1 MLKKQ
6 SMLMLF
12 FLTLFQ
18 INAQLKK
25 SFEYKFDESIVNV
38 THKDYNILIQNGRG
52 LNSLIDKSLL
62 ADKKINSI
70 CVSPL
75 GNQILIVS
83 EKKVSL
89 FNIEKELEEEL
100 ENKFEFQEQ
109 IKKIVSDT
117 YGENYFVLTMS
128 GSLFVIN
135 NELKIT
141 QIISDS
147 KLTDIDWS
155 INLSS
160 LYGISEK
167 SIYNLKTGTLNKIK
181 EFDSQLNTLYF
192 STSTYEVNLGDIK
205 GSIYVLNQ
213 DFDLK
218 NFIDL
223 TSKLPISSIASHKDD
238 PHLFVSNSNGEIFSI
253 NKLSLDVQKI
263 DSDFKSTVKLF
274 PVFTTSGNKKNE
286 YIISYATN
294 DFLQVWDASSVEPDF
309 KVFIANKLE
318 EFKETFFEIRKDESD
333 EDFNN
338 RTSPLTASK
347 IFALEEQRL
356 KDSIAISFVN
366 GSPSIELEKD
376 SISVFINPFER
387 VQLSKKSDV
396 LQSYL
401 KVEEVHYEINDK
413 NKFYIKNLK
422 VSDKLNNS
430 VLAYN
435 PALDQKIKD
444 SLDKAEA
451 IRIQKEN
458 EAIALAK
465 EISKQELE
473 LKESLTD
480 LVENL
485 KNDGKINE
493 VDLSVESR
501 LVKEKDSTGT
511 DELNLKINFISK
523 GVKAQIGANT
533 SDYPPG
539 KYNLFDSPSAKT
551 LVEFFLS
558 STEENL
564 IEYLN
569 PGTRVTFKLTG
580 STDNSG
586 ITSSISYEEEY
597 GVFKNFPYYF
607 QGSLNGMN
615 LNSNEGIT
623 KNSQLGFLRTYSV
636 RDFISNY
643 TDLFDSTKNKF
654 IHYSEE
660 ANKRGAEF
668 RKIQIEMTI
677 HSIDKLMS
685 LKQGN
690 KVSLSDVDI
699 DIPSGIKKV
708 NGYALVIGNE
718 DYASYQS
725 DLDTSQNVPFASKD
739 AESFK
744 NYLNLMYGIPNE
756 NIILL
761 VNATYG
767 EMSQAISKFKKLM
780 EFDGQDNK
788 FVFYYSG
795 HGMPHEQTNDPY
807 IMPVDISGYTVD
819 QAISLNS
826 LLSDFKSY
834 NYDRLTMV
842 LDACFSGVS
851 RSPEPLIKVKGVG
864 NRRIK
869 DKVKEDSK
877 SQSKSFDF
885 DYIIKRMSS
894 HQTSYSNPNIGENMI
909 LISSSSGEETSLT
922 DNENKHGLFTYY
934 FLKFLKESNGDITLK
949 SLFEKTRKKV
959 GVESIMKY
967 NKPQTPELLF
977 GKNIDAGND
986 QFLE

>member
-1 MLKKQ
+1 MRVTL
-6 SMLMLF
+6 LLF
-12 FLTLFQ
+12 FLTLSQ
-18 INAQLKK
+18 LNAQLKK
-25 SFEYKFDESIVNV
+25 SFEYKFDDSIKNV
-38 THKDYNILIQNGRG
+38 TLKDYNILIQNDRG
-52 LNSLIDKSLL
+52 LSSLKNTQLL

-70 CVSPL
+70 CLSPL
-75 GNQILIVS
+75 GNQILVVN

-89 FNIEKELEEEL
+89 FNIKRELEEEL
-100 ENKFEFQEQ
+100 VKKFEFKEQ

-117 YGENYFVLTMS
+117 YGQNYFALTLS

-141 QIISDS
+141 QIESDY
-147 KLTDIDWS
+147 KLNDIDWS
-155 INLSS
+155 INLNS
-160 LYGISEK
+160 LHGINDT
-167 SIYNLKTGTLNKIK
+167 SIFNLGTDSLNKIK
-181 EFDSQLNTLYF
+181 EFDTQLNTLYF
-192 STSTYEVNLGDIK
+192 SNFSYEVVLGDIE
-205 GSIYVLNQ
+205 GNIYLLSQN
-213 DFDLK
+213 FDLMNSIK
-218 NFIDL
+218 L
-223 TSKLPISSIASHKDD
+223 TSKLPVTSIASHIDD
-238 PHLFVSNSNGEIFSI
+238 PHLFVSNSSGEIFSI
-253 NKLSLDVQKI
+253 NKLSLDIQKI
-263 DSDFKSTVKLF
+263 DSDFNSTVKLF
-274 PVFTTSGNKKNE
+274 PVFTTIGKRKNE
-286 YIISYATN
+286 YIISFSN
-294 DFLQVWDASSVEPDF
+294 DNFLQVWDASFVEPDF
-309 KVFIANKLE
+309 KVFIAHKLE
-318 EFKETFFEIRKDESD
+318 EFKETFFEIRKDED
-333 EDFNN
+333 DDGFNK

-356 KDSIAISFVN
+356 KDSIAVSFVN
-366 GSPSIELEKD
+366 DTPSIELEKD
-376 SISVFINPFER
+376 SIIVVINPFER
-387 VQLSKKSDV
+387 VQLSKNSDII
-396 LQSYL
+396 QSYL
-401 KVEEVHYEINDK
+401 KVEEVHYDINDK
-413 NKFYIKNLK
+413 NKFYVKNLK
-422 VSDKLNNS
+422 VSDKLNNNILS
-430 VLAYN
+430 FN

-444 SLDKAEA
+444 SIDKSEE

-473 LKESLTD
+473 LKGSLSD

-485 KNDGKINE
+485 KKDGKINE

-523 GVKAQIGANT
+523 GIKAQVGANT
-533 SDYPPG
+533 SDYSPG

-569 PGTRVTFKLTG
+569 PGTRITFKLTG

-586 ITSSISYEEEY
+586 ITSSISYKEEY

-615 LNSNEGIT
+615 LNSIEGIT
-623 KNSQLGFLRTYSV
+623 ENSQLGFLRTYSV

-660 ANKRGAEF
+660 ANQRGSEF

-690 KVSLSDVDI
+690 QVSLSDVDI
-699 DIPSGIKKV
+699 DIPRGIKKI

-744 NYLNLMYGIPNE
+744 NYLNFMYGIPNE

-780 EFDGQDNK
+780 EFDGEDNK

-807 IMPVDISGYTVD
+807 LMPVDISGYTVD
-819 QAISLNS
+819 QAISLTN

-842 LDACFSGVS
+842 LDACFSGIS

-864 NRRIK
+864 NRSIK
-869 DKVKEDSK
+869 DKVKENSK

-885 DYIIKRMSS
+885 DYIIKRMSGNE
-894 HQTSYSNPNIGENMI
+894 TTYSNPNVGDNMI

-934 FLKFLKESNGDITLK
+934 FLKFLKESNGDITLE
-949 SLFEKTRKKV
+949 SLFERVRKKV
-959 GVESIMKY
+959 GVESIMKF

-977 GKNIDAGND
+977 GKNINTDKD
-986 QFLE
+986 QFLD

>member
-1 MLKKQ
+1 MRVTL
-6 SMLMLF
+6 LLF
-12 FLTLFQ
+12 FLTLSQ
-18 INAQLKK
+18 LNAQLKK
-25 SFEYKFDESIVNV
+25 SFEYKFDDSIKNV
-38 THKDYNILIQNGRG
+38 TLKDYNILIQNDRG
-52 LNSLIDKSLL
+52 LSSLKNTQLL

-70 CVSPL
+70 CLSPL
-75 GNQILIVS
+75 GNQILVVN

-89 FNIEKELEEEL
+89 FNIKRELEEEL
-100 ENKFEFQEQ
+100 VKKFEFKEQ

-117 YGENYFVLTMS
+117 YGQNYFALTLN

-141 QIISDS
+141 QIESDY
-147 KLTDIDWS
+147 KLNDIDWS
-155 INLSS
+155 INLNS
-160 LYGISEK
+160 LHGINDT
-167 SIYNLKTGTLNKIK
+167 SIFYLGTDSLNKIK
-181 EFDSQLNTLYF
+181 EFDTQLNTLYF
-192 STSTYEVNLGDIK
+192 SNFSYEVVLGDIE
-205 GSIYVLNQ
+205 GNIYLLSQN
-213 DFDLK
+213 FDLMNSIK
-218 NFIDL
+218 L
-223 TSKLPISSIASHKDD
+223 TSKLPVTSIASHIDD
-238 PHLFVSNSNGEIFSI
+238 PHLFVSNSSGEIFSI
-253 NKLSLDVQKI
+253 NKLSLDIQKI
-263 DSDFKSTVKLF
+263 DSDFNSTVKLF
-274 PVFTTSGNKKNE
+274 PVFTTIGKRKNE
-286 YIISYATN
+286 YIISFSN
-294 DFLQVWDASSVEPDF
+294 DNFLQVWDASFVEPDF
-309 KVFIANKLE
+309 KVFIAHKLE
-318 EFKETFFEIRKDESD
+318 EFKETFFEIRKDED
-333 EDFNN
+333 DDGFNK

-356 KDSIAISFVN
+356 KDSIAVSFVN
-366 GSPSIELEKD
+366 DTPSIELEKD
-376 SISVFINPFER
+376 SIIVVINPFER
-387 VQLSKKSDV
+387 VQLSKNSDII
-396 LQSYL
+396 QSYL
-401 KVEEVHYEINDK
+401 KVEEVHYDINDK
-413 NKFYIKNLK
+413 NKFYVKNLK
-422 VSDKLNNS
+422 VSDKLNNNILS
-430 VLAYN
+430 FN

-444 SLDKAEA
+444 SIDKSEE

-473 LKESLTD
+473 LKGSLSD

-485 KNDGKINE
+485 KKDGKINE

-523 GVKAQIGANT
+523 GIKAQVGANT
-533 SDYPPG
+533 SDYSPG

-569 PGTRVTFKLTG
+569 PGTRITFKLTG

-586 ITSSISYEEEY
+586 ITSSISYKEEY

-615 LNSNEGIT
+615 LNSIEGIT
-623 KNSQLGFLRTYSV
+623 ENSQLGFLRTYSV

-660 ANKRGAEF
+660 ANQRGSEF

-690 KVSLSDVDI
+690 QVSLSDVDI
-699 DIPSGIKKV
+699 DIPRGIKKI

-744 NYLNLMYGIPNE
+744 NYLNFMYGIPNE

-780 EFDGQDNK
+780 EFDGEDNK

-807 IMPVDISGYTVD
+807 LMPVDISGYTVD
-819 QAISLNS
+819 QAISLTN

-842 LDACFSGVS
+842 LDACFSGIS

-864 NRRIK
+864 NRSIK
-869 DKVKEDSK
+869 DKVKENSK

-885 DYIIKRMSS
+885 DYIIKRMSGNE
-894 HQTSYSNPNIGENMI
+894 TTYSNPNVGDNMI

-934 FLKFLKESNGDITLK
+934 FLKYLKESNGDITLE
-949 SLFEKTRKKV
+949 SLFERVRKKV
-959 GVESIMKY
+959 GVESIMKF

-977 GKNIDAGND
+977 GKNINADKD
-986 QFLE
+986 QFLD

>member
-1 MLKKQ
+1 MRVTL
-6 SMLMLF
+6 LLF
-12 FLTLFQ
+12 FLTLSQ
-18 INAQLKK
+18 LNAQLKK
-25 SFEYKFDESIVNV
+25 SFEYKFDDSIKNV
-38 THKDYNILIQNGRG
+38 TLKDYNILIQNDRG
-52 LNSLIDKSLL
+52 LSSLKNTQLL

-70 CVSPL
+70 CLSPL
-75 GNQILIVS
+75 GNQILVVN

-89 FNIEKELEEEL
+89 FNIKRELEEEL
-100 ENKFEFQEQ
+100 VKKFEFKEQ

-117 YGENYFVLTMS
+117 YGQNYFALTLS

-141 QIISDS
+141 QIESDY
-147 KLTDIDWS
+147 KLNDIDWS
-155 INLSS
+155 INLNS
-160 LYGISEK
+160 LHGINDT
-167 SIYNLKTGTLNKIK
+167 SIFYLGTDSLNKIK
-181 EFDSQLNTLYF
+181 EFDTQLNTLYF
-192 STSTYEVNLGDIK
+192 SNFSYEVVLGDIE
-205 GSIYVLNQ
+205 GNIYLLSQN
-213 DFDLK
+213 FDLMNSIK
-218 NFIDL
+218 L
-223 TSKLPISSIASHKDD
+223 TSKLPVTSIASHIDD
-238 PHLFVSNSNGEIFSI
+238 PHLFVSNSSGEIFSI
-253 NKLSLDVQKI
+253 NKLSLDIQKI
-263 DSDFKSTVKLF
+263 DSDFNSTVKLF
-274 PVFTTSGNKKNE
+274 PVFTTIGKRKNE
-286 YIISYATN
+286 YIISFSN
-294 DFLQVWDASSVEPDF
+294 DNFLQVWDASFVEPDF
-309 KVFIANKLE
+309 KVFIAHKLE
-318 EFKETFFEIRKDESD
+318 EFKETFFEIRKDED
-333 EDFNN
+333 DDGFNK

-347 IFALEEQRL
+347 IFVLEEQRL
-356 KDSIAISFVN
+356 KDSIAVSFVN
-366 GSPSIELEKD
+366 DTPSIELEKD
-376 SISVFINPFER
+376 SIIVVINPFER
-387 VQLSKKSDV
+387 VQLSKNSDII
-396 LQSYL
+396 QSYL
-401 KVEEVHYEINDK
+401 KVEEVHYDINDK
-413 NKFYIKNLK
+413 NKFYVKNLK
-422 VSDKLNNS
+422 VSDKLNNNILS
-430 VLAYN
+430 FN

-444 SLDKAEA
+444 SIDKSEE

-473 LKESLTD
+473 LKGSLSD

-485 KNDGKINE
+485 KKDGKINE

-523 GVKAQIGANT
+523 GIKAQVGANT
-533 SDYPPG
+533 SDYSPG

-569 PGTRVTFKLTG
+569 PGTRITFKLTG

-586 ITSSISYEEEY
+586 ITSSISYKEEY

-615 LNSNEGIT
+615 LNSIEGIT
-623 KNSQLGFLRTYSV
+623 ENSQLGFLRTYSV

-660 ANKRGAEF
+660 ANQRGSEF

-690 KVSLSDVDI
+690 QVSLSDVDI
-699 DIPSGIKKV
+699 DIPRGIKKI

-744 NYLNLMYGIPNE
+744 NYLNFMYGIPNE

-780 EFDGQDNK
+780 EFDGEDNK

-807 IMPVDISGYTVD
+807 LMPVDISGYTVD
-819 QAISLNS
+819 QAISLTN

-842 LDACFSGVS
+842 LDACFSGIS

-864 NRRIK
+864 NRSIK
-869 DKVKEDSK
+869 DKVKENSK

-885 DYIIKRMSS
+885 DYIIKRMSGNE
-894 HQTSYSNPNIGENMI
+894 TTYSNPNVGDNMI

-934 FLKFLKESNGDITLK
+934 FLKFLKESNGDITLE
-949 SLFEKTRKKV
+949 SLFERVRKKV
-959 GVESIMKY
+959 GVESIMKF

-977 GKNIDAGND
+977 GKNINTDKD
-986 QFLE
+986 QFLD

>member
-1 MLKKQ
+1 MRVTL
-6 SMLMLF
+6 LLF
-12 FLTLFQ
+12 FLTLSQ
-18 INAQLKK
+18 LNAQLKK
-25 SFEYKFDESIVNV
+25 SFEYKFDDSIKNV
-38 THKDYNILIQNGRG
+38 TLKDYNILIQNDRG
-52 LNSLIDKSLL
+52 LSSLKNTQLL

-70 CVSPL
+70 CLSPL
-75 GNQILIVS
+75 GNQILVVN

-89 FNIEKELEEEL
+89 FNIKRELEEEL
-100 ENKFEFQEQ
+100 VKKFEFKEQ

-117 YGENYFVLTMS
+117 YGQNYFALTLN

-141 QIISDS
+141 QIESDY
-147 KLTDIDWS
+147 KLNDIDWS
-155 INLSS
+155 INLNS
-160 LYGISEK
+160 LHGINDT
-167 SIYNLKTGTLNKIK
+167 SIFYLGTDSLNKIK
-181 EFDSQLNTLYF
+181 EFDTQLNTLYF
-192 STSTYEVNLGDIK
+192 SNFSYEVVLGDIE
-205 GSIYVLNQ
+205 GNIYLLSQN
-213 DFDLK
+213 FDLMNSIK
-218 NFIDL
+218 L
-223 TSKLPISSIASHKDD
+223 TSKLPVTSIASHIDD
-238 PHLFVSNSNGEIFSI
+238 PHLFVSNSSGEIFSI
-253 NKLSLDVQKI
+253 NKLSLDIQKI
-263 DSDFKSTVKLF
+263 DSDFNSTVKLF
-274 PVFTTSGNKKNE
+274 PVFTTIGKRKNE
-286 YIISYATN
+286 YIISFSN
-294 DFLQVWDASSVEPDF
+294 DNFLQVWDASFVEPDF
-309 KVFIANKLE
+309 KVFIAHKLE
-318 EFKETFFEIRKDESD
+318 EFKETFFEIRKDED
-333 EDFNN
+333 DDGFNK

-356 KDSIAISFVN
+356 KDSIAVSFVN
-366 GSPSIELEKD
+366 DTPSIELEKD
-376 SISVFINPFER
+376 SIIVVINPFER
-387 VQLSKKSDV
+387 VQLSKNSDII
-396 LQSYL
+396 QSYL
-401 KVEEVHYEINDK
+401 KVEEVHYDINDK
-413 NKFYIKNLK
+413 NKFYVKNLK
-422 VSDKLNNS
+422 VSDKLNNNILS
-430 VLAYN
+430 FN

-444 SLDKAEA
+444 SIDKAEE

-473 LKESLTD
+473 LKGSLSD

-485 KNDGKINE
+485 KKDGKINE

-523 GVKAQIGANT
+523 GIKAQVGANT
-533 SDYPPG
+533 SDYSPG

-569 PGTRVTFKLTG
+569 PGTRITFKLTG

-586 ITSSISYEEEY
+586 ITSSISYKEEY

-615 LNSNEGIT
+615 LNSIEGIT
-623 KNSQLGFLRTYSV
+623 ENSQLGFLRTYSV

-660 ANKRGAEF
+660 ANQRGSEF

-690 KVSLSDVDI
+690 QVSLSDVDI
-699 DIPSGIKKV
+699 DIPRGIKKI

-744 NYLNLMYGIPNE
+744 NYLNFMYGIPNE

-780 EFDGQDNK
+780 EFDGEDNK

-826 LLSDFKSY
+826 LLTDFKSY

-894 HQTSYSNPNIGENMI
+894 DETTYNNPNIGDNMI

-934 FLKFLKESNGDITLK
+934 FLKFLKESNGDITLE

-959 GVESIMKY
+959 GIESIMKY

-977 GKNIDAGND
+977 GKNINADND
-986 QFLE
+986 QFLD